1 MNIIEK
7 ALEKAKIEN
16 SVWDLDPLNQTDNLA
31 DLTFHEEESVSLVR
45 DPEQPS
51 TKADKEKIVEKKSK
65 SRIIRINWELLKKNG
80 FLTREDAHTQKAE
93 EYRIIKRPLID
104 NATGK
109 GKKNVHKSNLILVTS
124 SLPGEGKTYSAIN
137 LAISTSTEMN
147 KQVLLID
154 ADVAR
159 PSIAR
164 YLGIKEGIG
173 LIDYLE
179 NEQTDFSD
187 IIMETDIPNLRIICA
202 GKQHRHSTEL
212 LASNRMVQLS
222 DELSQRYPDRIVI
235 FDTPPLLVASQTHVL
250 VNLVG
255 QVVLVIEAE
264 KTLRSS
270 VMEAA
275 EKLNRCEIVLALLN
289 KDKASTN
296 NVYGSRQ
303 YAH

>member
-7 ALEKAKIEN
+7 ALKKAKNEN
-16 SVWDLDPLNQTDNLA
+16 SMWDLDPLNQTDNTV
-31 DLTFHEEESVSLVR
+31 DLTFHEEDSVSPAR
-45 DPEQPS
+45 DSEQVS
-51 TKADKEKIVEKKSK
+51 FKADNEQTIENKSK
-65 SRIIRINWELLKKNG
+65 SRITQINWELAKQNG
-80 FLTREDAHTQKAE
+80 LLNREDAHTQKAE
-93 EYRIIKRPLID
+93 EYRIIKRPLIE

-109 GKKNVHKSNLILVTS
+109 GRKNVRKSNLILVTS

-137 LAISTSTEMN
+137 LAISISTEKN

-159 PSIAR
+159 PSISR

-250 VNLVG
+250 VNQVG
-255 QVVLVIEAE
+255 QVIFVIEAE
-264 KTLRSS
+264 RTLRSS

-289 KDKASTN
+289 KGKASTN
-296 NVYGSRQ
+296 NAYGYRQ
-303 YAH
+303 YAY

>member
-7 ALEKAKIEN
+7 ALKKAKNED
-16 SVWDLDPLNQTDNLA
+16 SMWDLDPLNQTDNA
-31 DLTFHEEESVSLVR
+31 VDLTFHEEESVLPALDS
-45 DPEQPS
+45 EQVS
-51 TKADKEKIVEKKSK
+51 FKADNEQTIENKSK
-65 SRIIRINWELLKKNG
+65 SRITQINWELAKQNG
-80 FLTREDAHTQKAE
+80 LLNREDAHTQKAE
-93 EYRIIKRPLID
+93 EYRIIKRPLIE

-109 GKKNVHKSNLILVTS
+109 GRKNVRKSNLILVTS

-137 LAISTSTEMN
+137 LAISISTEKN

-159 PSIAR
+159 PSISR

-250 VNLVG
+250 VNQVG
-255 QVVLVIEAE
+255 QVIFVIEAE
-264 KTLRSS
+264 RTLRSS

-289 KDKASTN
+289 KGKASTN
-296 NVYGSRQ
+296 NAYGYRQ
-303 YAH
+303 YAY